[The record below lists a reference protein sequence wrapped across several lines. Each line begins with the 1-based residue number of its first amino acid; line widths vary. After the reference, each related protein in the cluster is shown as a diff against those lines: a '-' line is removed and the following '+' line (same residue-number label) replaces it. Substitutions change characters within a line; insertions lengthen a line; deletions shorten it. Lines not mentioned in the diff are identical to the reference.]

1 MPTTK
6 LIKSAWNAGELSQY
20 MDGRTDL
27 SKYYNAASKLIN
39 ALVLPHG
46 GFTKRPGTIYKATSA
61 TRANLIPF
69 EFSVG
74 DALILEWSNLLLR
87 FYKDQDIV
95 NDNVGTEDLSGV
107 DGGAL
112 VAHWLLNE
120 TESVTVV
127 NADNPGTY
135 DGTATVDAATL
146 TATGKVGTGCFD
158 LDGQYAVEIADAA
171 AFSFTDD
178 SDDSAFSFVCWGKVT
193 NKGGLQVLLSK
204 WKEDTATEWR
214 FSLSND
220 RKLQLH
226 LSDNGVATSGTA
238 VSQWK
243 LNEDAANTSVVDTI
257 GLQDGVST
265 TNTSTL
271 AATGK
276 ISGAFD
282 FDDQY
287 AVEVNDNAAYSFGDG
302 ADDDPFSIAAWI
314 YVTAG
319 FDNKNHILSKYDET
333 TGSEAREWRTFI
345 STLERF
351 TFVLYDE
358 SANAYLSKSMDSN
371 LSVGWHFVVGTYD
384 GRGGAAANDGINLY
398 VDGFAVATDK
408 FSGGTYD
415 SMEATATKVV
425 IGANYG
431 TDGNLGN
438 FFDDKIDNVILYS
451 TELTAT
457 DVENL
462 WNSGNGTESTN
473 AVKVNVISD
482 SAISTGWHFFVC
494 TYSAPADAT
503 TAADGMIL
511 YVDGVAVSS
520 TATNNASYTSMID
533 TATKVRIGA
542 QLSAAA
548 ANENFWE
555 DKIDE
560 VSIFSDVLTPTEV
573 ASLYSETPYSIV
585 SPYTTVRAFGIHYT
599 QSADVMYIAHN
610 DVFPKKLSRNDT
622 LDWTIV
628 DVPFTGGPFL
638 IENTND
644 DFYVQ
649 FARVGGTA
657 EADYYFPKDAS
668 GTLTATGTGNE
679 PFNSNMVG
687 ALWLVKHTRIVDN
700 TTSTPDNSTN
710 SAPTLIAYPKA
721 VRTKGD
727 FVFNVTTF
735 AAGDIAKLWRKQGNG
750 SWQEFRT
757 FTAAT
762 AYSATEDEDDVYY
775 AFTIAAGDT
784 VVAEFTAKN
793 QTNYGIVKITG
804 FTSATVVTCIVV
816 DPILT
821 NNSGTSA
828 TTSMWAEGAWSTY
841 RGFPRTVGFHE
852 DRLWWASS
860 TNDPDKKWS
869 SQSGLYENMAFT
881 TGLDNEAVTAIV
893 KDNEVSQIQWMM
905 SRRVMAIGAANREY
919 SFSAQNPEDP
929 ITPLDKKSTPQ
940 TGFSS
945 GSIQPVML
953 NDSIFFLQRQG
964 KKLGAMK
971 FDSVTENFIVDDATL
986 LAYGLLDSPPTNMA
1000 VSRSPDSLIWVVRTD
1015 GVMPTFAYEPKEE
1028 VSGWGR
1034 QIFGNSAAVETPTGF
1049 VESAA
1054 VIHGTT
1060 EDEIWVNVRRVID
1073 SSTVYYTELFS
1084 PRDWGSDIKDAIFG
1098 IDSVFTYDGAET
1110 EYIDAGIDH
1119 LVGETVSVFADGEV
1133 FDDAVVNANGYI
1145 DLKKATVTTGA
1156 SVVQVG
1162 LPYTMKGRSM
1172 RLAVPQVPSALQT
1185 KIKRV
1190 TSVTVR
1196 YIRSLLGSAGTEYGG
1211 TEYLTDIEAAY
1222 STESA
1227 DTDENFRATEGGFN
1241 EDNYTTILSDDPV
1254 PFTALATITEVEV

>member
-6 LIKSAWNAGELSQY
+6 LIKNAWNAGELSQY

-27 SKYYNAASKLIN
+27 NKYYNGASKLIN

-61 TRANLIPF
+61 TRANLTPF

-74 DALILEWSNLLLR
+74 DALALEWSNLLLR
-87 FYKDQDIV
+87 FFKDQDIV

-120 TESVTVV
+120 TEGVTAV

-158 LDGQYAVEIADAA
+158 LDGQYTVEIADAA
-171 AFSFTDD
+171 AFSFTND
-178 SDDSAFSFVCWGKVT
+178 SDDSAFSFVCWANVT

-265 TNTSTL
+265 ANTSTL

-287 AVEVNDNAAYSFGDG
+287 TVEVNDNGAYSFGDG
-302 ADDDPFSIAAWI
+302 ADDSPFSIAAWI

-319 FDNKNHILSKYDET
+319 FDNWNHILSKHDET
-333 TGSEAREWRTFI
+333 TGAEAREWRTYI

-351 TFVLYDE
+351 TFVIYDE
-358 SANAYLSKSMDSN
+358 SANASLSKSMDSN

-384 GRGGAAANDGINLY
+384 GRGGAAANDGIILY
-398 VDGFAVATDK
+398 VDGFAVSADK
-408 FSGGTYD
+408 FSSGTYVA
-415 SMEATATKVV
+415 MENLTTKVA

-511 YVDGVAVSS
+511 YVDGVAVGSA
-520 TATNNASYTSMID
+520 ATNNASYTSMID
-533 TATKVRIGA
+533 TATKVRIGS

-548 ANENFWE
+548 ANENFFE

-573 ASLYSETPYSIV
+573 ASLYSLTPYSIV
-585 SPYTTVRAFGIHYT
+585 SPYTTARAFGIHYT

-638 IENTND
+638 TENTID
-644 DFYVQ
+644 ASLVQ

-657 EADYYFPKDAS
+657 EADYYFPKDAT
-668 GTLTATGTGNE
+668 GTLTATGTDNE
-679 PFNSNMVG
+679 PFNVNQVG
-687 ALWLVKHTRIVDN
+687 ALWLVKHTRDVNND
-700 TTSTPDNSTN
+700 TDTFAKDTN
-710 SAPTLIAYPKA
+710 VVPTLETFASGAIFI
-721 VRTKGD
+721 KGD
-727 FVFNVTTF
+727 ATVTF
-735 AAGDIAKLWRKQGNG
+735 EPIATGKMAQLWRKEGNG
-750 SWQEFRT
+750 AWQTYRSFRG
-757 FTAAT
+757 AT
-762 AYSATEDEDDVYY
+762 AFSWTEDFDDVLY
-775 AFTIAAGDT
+775 AMTRSDNSINGT
-784 VVAEFTAKN
+784 LTAKEAI
-793 QTNYGIVKITG
+793 NYGIVKITG
-804 FTSATVVTCIVV
+804 FTSATVVTCVVV
-816 DPILT
+816 DKILT

-860 TNDPDKKWS
+860 TNDPDRKWS
-869 SQSGLYENMAFT
+869 SRSGLYENMAFT

-945 GSIQPVML
+945 GNIQPVML

-971 FDSVTENFIVDDATL
+971 FDSVTENFVVDDATL
-986 LAYGLLDSPPTNMA
+986 LAYGLLDSQPTNMA
-1000 VSRSPDSLIWVVRTD
+1000 VSRSPDSLIWVARTD
-1015 GVMPTFAYEPKEE
+1015 GVLPTFAYEPKEE

-1049 VESAA
+1049 VESVA
-1054 VIHGTT
+1054 VIHGSS

-1073 SSTVYYTELFS
+1073 SLTVYYTELFS
-1084 PRDWGSDIKDAIFG
+1084 PRDWGSDIEDAKFV
-1098 IDSVFTYDGAET
+1098 DSLVTFDDVTASSAMTG
-1110 EYIDAGIDH
+1110 GLH
-1119 LVGETVSVFADGEV
+1119 LKGETVKVFADGIV
-1133 FDDAVVNANGYI
+1133 FDDAVISGTGTFT
-1145 DLKKATVTTGA
+1145 LKKATVTTTA
-1156 SVVQVG
+1156 NVVQFG

-1172 RLAVPQVPSALQT
+1172 RLAVPQVPSALQA

-1211 TEYLTDIEAAY
+1211 TEYLRPIEATY

-1227 DTDENFRATEGGFN
+1227 DTDENNRATEGGFN